1 MVRPANKKDGNYKA
15 PKRAYYRDA
24 VDPTDIEKEL
34 EDPDKVLFSSLKR
47 VERFNALR
55 RFSKKQAV
63 TPKAVEYIK
72 EMIKTGTPLIYNRR
86 TGIISPPI
94 SKPSVKSTGYS
105 NVTIATDLTSAGA
118 LEAAASIYLGSMQV
132 AMTREELEEAAE
144 KVRAEQ
150 EEEAKRDAKYWEEK
164 DDEEMKWWLQMETN
178 PNIVKTVS
186 KAKTEGTTYQ
196 KER

>member
-1 MVRPANKKDGNYKA
+1 MARTTTNKDGEYKA

-24 VDPTDIEKEL
+24 VDPKDIEKEL

-72 EMIKTGTPLIYNRR
+72 EMIRTGTPLIYNRR

-105 NVTIATDLTSAGA
+105 NVTIATDLTGAGA
-118 LEAAASIYLGSMQV
+118 LEAAASIYLANMQV

-150 EEEAKRDAKYWEEK
+150 EAEAKLGDEHWEK
-164 DDEEMKWWLQMETN
+164 QDEAEMKWWLQMETN

-186 KAKTEGTTYQ
+186 KAKAEGTSYQ